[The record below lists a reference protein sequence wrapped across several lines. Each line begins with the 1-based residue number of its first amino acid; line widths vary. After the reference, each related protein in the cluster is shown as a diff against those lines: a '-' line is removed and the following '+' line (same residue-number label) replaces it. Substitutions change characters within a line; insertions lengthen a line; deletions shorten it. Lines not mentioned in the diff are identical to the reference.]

1 MHAVVFREPGGPEVL
16 RYEEVARPDPGP
28 GDVLV
33 EVRALTI
40 NPGPDG
46 MPRMPGFGPPG
57 FQYPHVTGSDP
68 AGVVVAVG
76 ADVEGVAVGDRV
88 VVYPILRCG
97 TCDLCERGVPANYC
111 RRFRIVGV
119 HIWGGRADYVAV
131 PQDAVVP
138 VPDDVT
144 FEAAA
149 ALAVSYNT
157 TWHGMVD
164 RARLTADDTLLVVG
178 AGGGCGVAA
187 VQLAKHV
194 GARVVALTGS
204 PDKAERLGALGAD
217 LVLSYR
223 DEDWVDQVRRA
234 TGHGASVAFDNAGQA
249 TWAKTVAALDRGGRM
264 FCSGTT
270 TGPRLEL
277 NGRDL
282 YREQISLLFNVQGT
296 YDNLAHLLELTAAGA
311 LRPLVDHRFAL
322 SDIGEAEA
330 LLAAGTQTG
339 KVALVPDRFL

>member
-16 RYEEVARPDPGP
+16 RYEEVERPAPGP
-28 GDVLV
+28 HEVLV
-33 EVRALTI
+33 QVRALTI

-57 FQYPHVTGSDP
+57 FSLPHVTGSDP

-76 ADVEGVAVGDRV
+76 EAVDRV
-88 VVYPILRCG
+88 EVGERAVVYPILRCG
-97 TCDLCERGVPANYC
+97 QCDLCARGVPANYC

-119 HIWGGRADYVAV
+119 HTWGGRADYVVV
-131 PQDAVVP
+131 PQEALAAI
-138 VPDDVT
+138 PDNVS
-144 FEAAA
+144 FEQAA

-157 TWHGMVD
+157 TWHGMHD
-164 RARLTADDTLLVVG
+164 RAAVNHDDTLLVVG

-187 VQLAKHV
+187 VQLAKHL
-194 GARVVALTGS
+194 GARVIALTGS
-204 PDKAERLGALGAD
+204 QDKAECLRELGAD
-217 LVLSYR
+217 VVLSYR
-223 DEDWVDQVRRA
+223 DEDWVDQVRSA
-234 TGHGASVAFDNAGQA
+234 SGHGVSVAFDNAGQA
-249 TWAKTVAALDRGGRM
+249 TWARTVACLDRGGRM

-296 YDNLAHLLELTAAGA
+296 YDNLVELLGLVEAGA
-311 LRPLVDHRFAL
+311 LKPLVDRRFAL
-322 SDIGEAEA
+322 SEIGAAEE
-330 LLAAGTQTG
+330 LLATGAQVG